1 MEKFSKIKAIAA
13 DLQIMNVDT
22 DMIIPK
28 QFLKTIKRTGLGS
41 ALFYEM
47 RYDQKGNLI
56 KDFVLNNDPF
66 NKAKILISGKNFG
79 CGSSREHAP
88 WALLDFG
95 IRCIIAPS
103 FADIFYNNC
112 FNNGILPI
120 ILDENKVKEL
130 SEIAKQK
137 KEIEI
142 DLVDQKILKGDNQP
156 FDFEIESFKKECLLN
171 GYDDIALTLKKESK
185 INNFEQK
192 RKNITP
198 WLY

>member
-1 MEKFSKIKAIAA
+1 M
-13 DLQIMNVDT
+13 
-22 DMIIPK
+22 
-28 QFLKTIKRTGLGS
+28 
-41 ALFYEM
+41 
-47 RYDQKGNLI
+47 
-56 KDFVLNNDPF
+56 
-66 NKAKILISGKNFG
+66 
-79 CGSSREHAP
+79 
-88 WALLDFG
+88 
-95 IRCIIAPS
+95 S

-112 FNNGILPI
+112 FKNGILPI

-137 KEIEI
+137 KKIEI